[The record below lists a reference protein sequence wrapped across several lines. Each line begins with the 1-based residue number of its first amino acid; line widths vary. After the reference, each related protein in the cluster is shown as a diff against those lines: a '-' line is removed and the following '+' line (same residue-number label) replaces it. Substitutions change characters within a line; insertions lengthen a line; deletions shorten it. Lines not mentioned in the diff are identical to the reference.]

1 MISLASR
8 QMPATAVADS
18 FQLPDGRLLRVRP
31 IQLEDEPALAA
42 FHHTLSP
49 ESVYFRY
56 FNELSLSQRIAHPRL
71 QHHCS
76 DDGGRATVLVA
87 VAEADGVSP
96 AQEII
101 AGVGRLVRLPD
112 DESAEFALL
121 ISDPFQGRGVGSELL
136 ARLIRVARAAG
147 LKKLIGLVLGEN
159 HPMRDL
165 CRKLNF
171 DVRWDETEGALRA
184 ELELT
189 GNPDET
195 QILVA

>member
-1 MISLASR
+1 MS
-8 QMPATAVADS
+8 DS
-18 FQLPDGRLLRVRP
+18 FALPDGRLLRIRP
-31 IQLEDEPALAA
+31 IRLDDEPALAA

-56 FNELSLSQRIAHPRL
+56 FNELSLSQRVAHSRL
-71 QHHCS
+71 LHTCS

-87 VAEADGVSP
+87 VAEAEAGSLVP
-96 AQEII
+96 EII
-101 AGVGRLVRLPD
+101 AGVGRLARLPD
-112 DESAEFALL
+112 GESAEFALL

-136 ARLIRVARAAG
+136 ARLIRAARAAG
-147 LKKLIGLVLGEN
+147 LKKIIGLVLGEN

-165 CRKLNF
+165 CRKLKF
-171 DVRWDETEGALRA
+171 DVRWDAEEGALRA

-189 GNPDET
+189 GDPEVT